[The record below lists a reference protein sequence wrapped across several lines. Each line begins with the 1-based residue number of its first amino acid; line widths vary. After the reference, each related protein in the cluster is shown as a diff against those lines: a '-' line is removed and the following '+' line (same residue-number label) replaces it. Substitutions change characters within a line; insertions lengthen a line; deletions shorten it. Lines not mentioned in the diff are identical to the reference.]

1 MNNKILSL
9 ESDKYEL
16 QLNNFEGPLDLLCYL
31 IDKEKMDIYEV
42 KIDEIADQYLKYLR
56 WTREIKFGNC

>member
-1 MNNKILSL
+1 MSNKILSL
-9 ESDKYEL
+9 ESSKYEL
-16 QLNNFEGPLDLLCYL
+16 KLTNFAGPLDLLCYL

-56 WTREIKFGNC
+56 RTREIKFRNC